1 MTVSRA
7 KTDVADGYEIW
18 RSVRENPGAS
28 IPGLRVLK
36 KQVLLESEL
45 RVNPPELD
53 EAKGC
58 RCRLRTG
65 ERWQGGG
72 ALRLE
77 LRFQLLCK

>member
-1 MTVSRA
+1 MCTSVSQVSRFS
-7 KTDVADGYEIW
+7 
-18 RSVRENPGAS
+18 RSVGENPGAS

-36 KQVLLESEL
+36 KQVLLEPEL
-45 RVNPPELD
+45 RVNLPELD

-77 LRFQLLCK
+77 FA